1 MSSRLLQVLLG
12 LSLLLNGFFVAGF
25 VFRSWI
31 APLPFERR
39 MPPPP
44 PGGRTNNVLE
54 LVANDV
60 NIDSGQRQELRGV
73 FDEYSMSRRERFREI
88 QRLREDIVTEYKRS
102 ALDQTRLQPL
112 IDKLGDLRADQQK
125 DTLRA
130 LAQMEAKLKPEQR
143 ERMHQ
148 VLADRLAGPP
158 LRQPGAPG
166 GPPPS
171 RPTQ

>member
-1 MSSRLLQVLLG
+1 MPSRLLQVLLG
-12 LSLLLNGFFVAGF
+12 LSLLLNTFFIAGF

-44 PGGRTNNVLE
+44 PGGRGNLLE
-54 LVANDV
+54 MVANDV
-60 NIDSGQRQELRGV
+60 NIDAGQRQALRGV
-73 FDEYSMSRRERFREI
+73 FDAYSTARRERFREI
-88 QRLREDIVTEYKRS
+88 QKLREEIVTEYKRS
-102 ALDQTRLQPL
+102 ALDQARLQPL

-130 LAQMEAKLKPEQR
+130 LAQIEAKLKPEQR
-143 ERMHQ
+143 ERMHE
-148 VLADRLAGPP
+148 VLAERLAGPP
-158 LRQPGAPG
+158 PRQPGAPAA
-166 GPPPS
+166 PPPP

>member
-1 MSSRLLQVLLG
+1 MPSRLLQILLG
-12 LSLLLNGFFVAGF
+12 LSLLLNAFFVAGF

-44 PGGRTNNVLE
+44 GGRGNLLE
-54 LVANDV
+54 MVANDV
-60 NIDSGQRQELRGV
+60 NIDAGQRQALRGV
-73 FDEYSMSRRERFREI
+73 FDDYSMARRERFREI
-88 QRLREDIVTEYKRS
+88 QKLREEIVAEYKRS
-102 ALDQTRLQPL
+102 ALDQARLQPL

-130 LAQMEAKLKPEQR
+130 LAQIEAKLKPEQR
-143 ERMHQ
+143 ERMHE

-158 LRQPGAPG
+158 PRQPGAPG
-166 GPPPS
+166 APPP

>member
-1 MSSRLLQVLLG
+1 MPSRLLPILLG
-12 LSLLLNGFFVAGF
+12 LSLLLNGFFIAGF

-31 APLPFERR
+31 APLPFEHR

-44 PGGRTNNVLE
+44 PGPRLSVLE

-60 NIDSGQRQELRGV
+60 GVDAAQRQSLRGV
-73 FDEYSMSRRERFREI
+73 FDAYSVSRRERFREI
-88 QRLREDIVTEYKRS
+88 QKLREEIVAEYKRS

-130 LAQMEAKLKPEQR
+130 LAQMEARLKPEQR

-148 VLADRLAGPP
+148 VLGDRLAGPP
-158 LRQPGAPG
+158 PRQPGAPG
-166 GPPPS
+166 APPPP